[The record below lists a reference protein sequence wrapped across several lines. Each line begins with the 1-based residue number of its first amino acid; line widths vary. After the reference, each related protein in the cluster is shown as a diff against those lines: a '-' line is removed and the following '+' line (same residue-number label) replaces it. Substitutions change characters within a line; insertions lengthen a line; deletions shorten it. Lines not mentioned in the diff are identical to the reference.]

1 MGCSTTLGL
10 MALTLAGSGARGA
23 LVTRERAPYRE
34 PAAGPRPCS
43 ASPSF
48 VMQARPLGSSGLFVS
63 PIVHGA
69 MEPSPREPAER
80 VRTLH
85 AAIDAGITS
94 IDTAPLYG
102 FGESERLVGQAIA
115 DRRARVQILGKVGL
129 RWDDD
134 HGEVLLR
141 AQEPGGPL
149 RVVRRDSRPAAVRRD
164 VEQSLR
170 RLGIDA
176 LDLCQVHHPDALV
189 PIADTMGELV
199 RLRAEGKLRAIGV
212 SNYSAAQV
220 REAAKALG
228 DVPLASVQSE
238 YSLLRRAVEREVI
251 DAVEELGVGLLAYSP
266 LLHGLLAG
274 RMAAERRPLPLGD
287 HRRWDPAFH
296 PVNVARVER
305 ARIESLEPLARRHGV
320 SGAQVALAWL
330 LHRPGVTAVIVGGS
344 SVAQVRANAR
354 AAEIVLRAGELSGLA
369 AAFEE
374 VFIDPHVRPRRR
386 DRLRERGE
394 RAVTKVLERA
404 ARVLPWVPK
413 WPRE

>member
-1 MGCSTTLGL
+1 MH
-10 MALTLAGSGARGA
+10 
-23 LVTRERAPYRE
+23 
-34 PAAGPRPCS
+34 
-43 ASPSF
+43 
-48 VMQARPLGSSGLFVS
+48 ARPLGSSDLHVS
-63 PIVHGA
+63 AIVHGA
-69 MEPSPREPAER
+69 MEFSQREPAER

-134 HGEVLLR
+134 HGEVLFR

-149 RVVRRDSRPAAVRRD
+149 RVVRRDGRPASVRRD

-189 PIADTMGELV
+189 PIADTMGELL
-199 RLRAEGKLRAIGV
+199 RLRQEGKLRAIGV
-212 SNYSAAQV
+212 SNYSAEQV
-220 REAAKALG
+220 REAARALG
-228 DVPLASVQSE
+228 DVPLASVQAE
-238 YSLLRRAVEREVI
+238 YSLLRRGVEREVMGV
-251 DAVEELGVGLLAYSP
+251 VEELGVGFLAYSP

-274 RMAAERRPLPLGD
+274 RMAARHRPLPLGD

-296 PVNVARVER
+296 PVNVARIER
-305 ARIESLEPLARRHGV
+305 ARLEALEPLARRHGV
-320 SGAQVALAWL
+320 TTAQVALAWL
-330 LHRPGVTAVIVGGS
+330 LHRPGVSAVVVGGS
-344 SVAQVRANAR
+344 SAAQVRANAR
-354 AAEIVLRAGELSGLA
+354 AAELVLRAGELSGLA

-374 VFIDPHVRPRRR
+374 VFVDPSVRPRRR

-394 RAVTKVLERA
+394 RAVAKVLGKA
-404 ARVLPWVPK
+404 SRVLPWMPR

>member
-1 MGCSTTLGL
+1 
-10 MALTLAGSGARGA
+10 
-23 LVTRERAPYRE
+23 
-34 PAAGPRPCS
+34 
-43 ASPSF
+43 
-48 VMQARPLGSSGLFVS
+48 
-63 PIVHGA
+63 
-69 MEPSPREPAER
+69 MEFAHREPAER

-115 DRRARVQILGKVGL
+115 DRRSRVQILSKVGL
-129 RWDDD
+129 RWDDA
-134 HGEVLLR
+134 HGEVFLR
-141 AQEPGGPL
+141 VQEPGGPL
-149 RVVRRDSRPAAVRRD
+149 RVVRRDGRPEAVRRD

-189 PIADTMGELV
+189 PIADTMGELS
-199 RLRAEGKLRAIGV
+199 RLREEGKLRAIGV

-220 REAAKALG
+220 HEAARALG
-228 DVPLASVQSE
+228 DVPLATVQSE
-238 YSLLRRAVEREVI
+238 YSLLRRTVEREVVG
-251 DAVEELGVGLLAYSP
+251 AVQEVGAGLLAYAP
-266 LLHGLLAG
+266 LLHGLIAGCMAGGRRLA
-274 RMAAERRPLPLGD
+274 LGD
-287 HRRWDPAFH
+287 FRRWDSAFH

-305 ARIESLEPLARRHGV
+305 ARLEALEPLARRHGV
-320 SGAQVALAWL
+320 TGAQVAIAWL

-344 SVAQVRANAR
+344 SIAQVRANAR
-354 AAEIVLRAGELSGLA
+354 AAELVLRAGELSGLA

-394 RAVTKVLERA
+394 RAVAKVVERA
-404 ARVLPWVPK
+404 ERVLPWMRR
-413 WPRE
+413 WRGE

>member
-1 MGCSTTLGL
+1 MH
-10 MALTLAGSGARGA
+10 
-23 LVTRERAPYRE
+23 
-34 PAAGPRPCS
+34 
-43 ASPSF
+43 
-48 VMQARPLGSSGLFVS
+48 ARPLGRSGLHVS

-69 MEPSPREPAER
+69 MEFAHREPAER

-115 DRRARVQILGKVGL
+115 DRRTRVQVLGKVGL
-129 RWDDD
+129 RWDDE

-141 AQEPGGPL
+141 AQEQGGPL
-149 RVVRRDSRPAAVRRD
+149 RVVRRDSRPASVRRD

-170 RLGIDA
+170 RLGVDA
-176 LDLCQVHHPDALV
+176 LDLCQVHHPDPAV
-189 PIADTMGELV
+189 PIADTMGELL

-220 REAAKALG
+220 YEAARALG

-238 YSLLRRAVEREVI
+238 YSLVRRAVEREVVG
-251 DAVEELGVGLLAYSP
+251 AVEELDAGLLAYSP

-274 RMAAERRPLPLGD
+274 RMAARRRPLPLGD

-296 PVNVARVER
+296 PENVARVER
-305 ARIESLEPLARRHGV
+305 ARIEALEPLARRHGV
-320 SGAQVALAWL
+320 AAAQVALAWL
-330 LHRPGVTAVIVGGS
+330 LHRPGVTAVVVGGS
-344 SVAQVRANAR
+344 SIAQVRANAR
-354 AAEIVLRAGELSGLA
+354 AAELVLRAGELTGLA

-374 VFIDPHVRPRRR
+374 VFVDPDVRPRRR

-394 RAVTKVLERA
+394 RAVAKVMERA
-404 ARVLPWVPK
+404 GRAVSWVARWRRP
-413 WPRE
+413 

>member
-1 MGCSTTLGL
+1 MH
-10 MALTLAGSGARGA
+10 
-23 LVTRERAPYRE
+23 
-34 PAAGPRPCS
+34 
-43 ASPSF
+43 
-48 VMQARPLGSSGLFVS
+48 ARPLGSSGLHVS
-63 PIVHGA
+63 AIVHGA
-69 MEPSPREPAER
+69 MGFSHGDPAER

-85 AAIDAGITS
+85 AAIEAGITS
-94 IDTAPLYG
+94 IDTAPIYG

-134 HGEVLLR
+134 HGEVLFR
-141 AQEPGGPL
+141 AQEEGGPL
-149 RVVRRDSRPAAVRRD
+149 RVVRRDSRPVSVRRD

-176 LDLCQVHHPDALV
+176 LDLCQVHHPDAAV
-189 PIADTMGELV
+189 PIADTMGELA
-199 RLRAEGKLRAIGV
+199 RLRDEGKLRAIGV

-220 REAAKALG
+220 LEAARALG

-238 YSLLRRAVEREVI
+238 YSLLRRAVEREVLR
-251 DAVEELGVGLLAYSP
+251 AVQEVGAGFLAYSP

-274 RMAAERRPLPLGD
+274 RMAERRRLPRGD

-305 ARIESLEPLARRHGV
+305 ARIEALEPLARRHGV
-320 SGAQVALAWL
+320 AAAQIALAWL

-344 SVAQVRANAR
+344 SIAQVRSNAR
-354 AAEIVLRAGELSGLA
+354 AGELVLRAGELSGLA

-374 VFIDPHVRPRRR
+374 VFVDPSVTPRRR

-394 RAVTKVLERA
+394 RVVSKVLDRA
-404 ARVLPWVPK
+404 ARWLPWVPR
-413 WPRE
+413 WPGE

>member
-1 MGCSTTLGL
+1 MH
-10 MALTLAGSGARGA
+10 AR
-23 LVTRERAPYRE
+23 
-34 PAAGPRPCS
+34 S
-43 ASPSF
+43 
-48 VMQARPLGSSGLFVS
+48 LGSSGLFVS
-63 PIVHGA
+63 PIVHGS
-69 MEPSPREPAER
+69 MGFLSGDPAER

-134 HGEVLLR
+134 HGEVLFR
-141 AQEPGGPL
+141 AQEEGGPI
-149 RVVRRDSRPAAVRRD
+149 RVVRRDSRPLSVRRD

-176 LDLCQVHHPDALV
+176 LDLCQVHHPDPAV
-189 PIADTMGELV
+189 PIADTMGELL
-199 RLRAEGKLRAIGV
+199 RLRDEGKLRAIGV

-220 REAAKALG
+220 HAAVRALG

-238 YSLLRRAVEREVI
+238 YSLVRREVEREGL
-251 DAVEELGVGLLAYSP
+251 AAAQALGVGFLAYSP

-274 RMAAERRPLPLGD
+274 RMAARRRLPRGD

-296 PVNVARVER
+296 PVNVARVEQ
-305 ARIESLEPLARRHGV
+305 ARLAALEPLARRHGV
-320 SGAQVALAWL
+320 DAAQVALAWL
-330 LHRPGVTAVIVGGS
+330 LQRPGVAAVIVGGS
-344 SVAQVRANAR
+344 SAAQVRGNAR
-354 AAEIVLRAGELSGLA
+354 AAELVLRAGELAGLA
-369 AAFEE
+369 AAFEG
-374 VFIDPHVRPRRR
+374 VFVDPQLQPRRR

-394 RAVTKVLERA
+394 RVVAKLLERVS
-404 ARVLPWVPK
+404 RVLPWL
-413 WPRE
+413 PRGPQ

>member
-1 MGCSTTLGL
+1 MH
-10 MALTLAGSGARGA
+10 
-23 LVTRERAPYRE
+23 
-34 PAAGPRPCS
+34 
-43 ASPSF
+43 
-48 VMQARPLGSSGLFVS
+48 ARPLGSTDLQVS

-69 MEPSPREPAER
+69 MELSPREPAER

-85 AAIDAGITS
+85 AAVDAGITS

-115 DRRARVQILGKVGL
+115 DRRARVQILSKVGL
-129 RWDDD
+129 RWDAD
-134 HGEVLLR
+134 HGEVLFR

-149 RVVRRDSRPAAVRRD
+149 RVVRRDSRPASVRRD

-176 LDLCQVHHPDALV
+176 LDLCQVHHPDGSV
-189 PIADTMGELV
+189 PIADTMGELL
-199 RLRAEGKLRAIGV
+199 RLRAEGKLKAIGV

-220 REAAKALG
+220 HEAARALG

-238 YSLLRRAVEREVI
+238 YSLLRRAVEREVVG
-251 DAVEELGVGLLAYSP
+251 AAAEVGAGLLAYSP
-266 LLHGLLAG
+266 LLHGLIAG
-274 RMAAERRPLPLGD
+274 RMSARRRLPLGD

-296 PVNVARVER
+296 PVNVARVEQ
-305 ARIESLEPLARRHGV
+305 ARIEALEPLARRHGV
-320 SGAQVALAWL
+320 TGAQVALAWL

-374 VFIDPHVRPRRR
+374 VFIDPNVRPRRR

-394 RAVTKVLERA
+394 RAVAKVLDRA
-404 ARVLPWVPK
+404 GRVLPWVPR

>member
-1 MGCSTTLGL
+1 VST
-10 MALTLAGSGARGA
+10 
-23 LVTRERAPYRE
+23 
-34 PAAGPRPCS
+34 
-43 ASPSF
+43 SF
-48 VMQARPLGSSGLFVS
+48 VMPARPLGSSGLCVS
-63 PIVHGA
+63 PIIHGA
-69 MEPSPREPAER
+69 MELSHREPAER

-115 DRRARVQILGKVGL
+115 DRRSRVQVLGKVGL

-134 HGEVLLR
+134 HGDVLLR
-141 AQEPGGPL
+141 VQEPGGPL
-149 RVVRRDSRPAAVRRD
+149 RVVRRDGRPASVRRD

-176 LDLCQVHHPDALV
+176 LDLCQVHHPDGSV

-220 REAAKALG
+220 HEAAKALG

-238 YSLLRRAVEREVI
+238 YSLLRRAVEREVVA
-251 DAVEELGVGLLAYSP
+251 AVQELGVGLLAYSP

-274 RMAAERRPLPLGD
+274 RMAARRRLPLGD
-287 HRRWDPAFH
+287 FRRWDPAFH

-305 ARIESLEPLARRHGV
+305 ARTAALEPLARRHGV
-320 SGAQVALAWL
+320 TTAQVALAWL
-330 LHRPGVTAVIVGGS
+330 LHRPGVTGVIVGGS

-354 AAEIVLRAGELSGLA
+354 AEEIVLRAGELSGLA

-374 VFIDPHVRPRRR
+374 VFIDPSVKPRRR

-394 RAVTKVLERA
+394 RVVAKVVERA
-404 ARVLPWVPK
+404 GRVLPWGRR
-413 WPRE
+413 WGRE